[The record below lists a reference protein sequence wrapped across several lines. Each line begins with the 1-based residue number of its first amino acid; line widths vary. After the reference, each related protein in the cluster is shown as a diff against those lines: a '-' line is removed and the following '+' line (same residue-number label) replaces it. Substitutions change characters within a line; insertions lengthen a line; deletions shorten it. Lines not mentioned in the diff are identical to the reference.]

1 MSNYNLEQNIKTLS
15 VQYIEQEAIGSFL
28 LLLISALDREK
39 DQSYYNT
46 IHNDI
51 LDLQYAVNQY
61 ILQMETILDDDA
73 DLRNSALEDCMDLKK
88 KLLSI
93 YQTVYQYTSIWNI
106 YFTMIS
112 DEVAVRKYK
121 EQNISHKKVVW
132 DIFYMDCNEFLKT
145 AHDVLEQKS
154 RMGELLKCIPL
165 HMARSKYY
173 DIIKKSLQ
181 YSFSGESEEMITYS
195 LNTFYHFFAPEKDK
209 SYGKYF
215 TELSQWLSSLKNIIP
230 NTLSDEELNEQYTDF
245 QSVFENLGNIEDMF
259 HCIYNDI
266 NSLILLFYLRY
277 TFSELTEQDIQ
288 YTDFYHTIC
297 EILTGELSET
307 EKEAYFEQVYTSL
320 ENAVEI
326 VIDKANDIGRKELE
340 VMKKIK
346 DFSSLSDDTK
356 KILLTEDFIRSCY
369 YGDLNE
375 EVFHIDENTNL
386 PPASQEWKEKAFDEF
401 INNMKEVFSELPS
414 AVRKASMQLLLCLLP
429 PIFTVEETLSM
440 IQYAIE
446 SSQTFEQKILIIDK
460 VGMVFQDHG
469 FQCSTDIEDSCG
481 CGHEH
486 HHHHHDC
493 DCGHE
498 HHHHHH

>member
-1 MSNYNLEQNIKTLS
+1 
-15 VQYIEQEAIGSFL
+15 
-28 LLLISALDREK
+28 
-39 DQSYYNT
+39 
-46 IHNDI
+46 
-51 LDLQYAVNQY
+51 
-61 ILQMETILDDDA
+61 
-73 DLRNSALEDCMDLKK
+73 
-88 KLLSI
+88 
-93 YQTVYQYTSIWNI
+93 
-106 YFTMIS
+106 
-112 DEVAVRKYK
+112 
-121 EQNISHKKVVW
+121 
-132 DIFYMDCNEFLKT
+132 
-145 AHDVLEQKS
+145 
-154 RMGELLKCIPL
+154 
-165 HMARSKYY
+165 
-173 DIIKKSLQ
+173 
-181 YSFSGESEEMITYS
+181 
-195 LNTFYHFFAPEKDK
+195 
-209 SYGKYF
+209 
-215 TELSQWLSSLKNIIP
+215 
-230 NTLSDEELNEQYTDF
+230 
-245 QSVFENLGNIEDMF
+245 MF

-375 EVFHIDENTNL
+375 EVFYIDENTNL